1 VSTAMLRRYFHIRAL
16 ARRDAIDAL
25 ESREFSNAAPKVSPT
40 VSESA
45 NDKSAVTHRKGA

>member
-1 VSTAMLRRYFHIRAL
+1 MLRRYSHIKAQ

-25 ESREFSNAAPKVSPT
+25 ESRQLSNAVPKVSPT

-45 NDKSAVTHRKGA
+45 NEKSAVTH